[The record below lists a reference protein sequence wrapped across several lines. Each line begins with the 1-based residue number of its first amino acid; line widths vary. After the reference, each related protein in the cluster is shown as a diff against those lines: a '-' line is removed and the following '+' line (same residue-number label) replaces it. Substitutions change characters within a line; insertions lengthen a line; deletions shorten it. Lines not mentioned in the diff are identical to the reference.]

1 MFWCVLT
8 FLCNVLFSRAARGT
22 PACQQISTH
31 GYGGLGSQ
39 RNGRVGILFC
49 CVSTFLYHA
58 FVSRAARGK
67 SACRRPSTCGCGNF
81 DSYTSVTGG
90 WGFCFGV
97 CQQFYTMYISPG
109 LREGNLFVR
118 DSLLTDAAV
127 LVCIQAERE
136 GGDFVLVCFSN

>member
-1 MFWCVLT
+1 MNSSPGLRAENQLAGGSLLAVAAILISIQAEREGGDFVMVCINNFIPCVH
-8 FLCNVLFSRAARGT
+8 FSRAARGE
-22 PACQQISTH
+22 PFCWRLST
-31 GYGGLGSQ
+31 
-39 RNGRVGILFC
+39 N
-49 CVSTFLYHA
+49 
-58 FVSRAARGK
+58 
-67 SACRRPSTCGCGNF
+67 GCGGF
-81 DSYTSVTGG
+81 GLHTSVTGG